1 MFGAFEKEHKD
12 IVKEYVRGATV
23 LDLGSGDGERAKILS
38 SMRPKSLVAV
48 DYSSLLDPESPK
60 DPKFLRMAFGDH
72 YSSPAGPTSTGSIRF
87 LKMTFGEL
95 ITEKMSL
102 IDQADVAYVSWPA
115 NRGGMFSNSM
125 DDLVK
130 ILERIPLVIYTGCNV
145 GGTACGWMELFE
157 HFRWRSVKAYAPSRR
172 NTLIVYGKMTGV
184 KRLFIHHEE
193 WAARRGFA
201 PPYEMEM
208 YSDTQDLFEA

>member
-23 LDLGSGDGERAKILS
+23 LDLGSGDGERASIMYSMKPKKI
-38 SMRPKSLVAV
+38 VAV
-48 DYSSLLDPESPK
+48 DYSSALMPMQIQG
-60 DPKFLRMAFGDH
+60 FL
-72 YSSPAGPTSTGSIRF
+72 S

-145 GGTACGWMELFE
+145 GGTACGWIELFE

>member
-23 LDLGSGDGERAKILS
+23 LDLGSGDGERAKIMY
-38 SMRPKSLVAV
+38 SMKPKKIVAV
-48 DYSSLLDPESPK
+48 DYSDALMPMQIQG
-60 DPKFLRMAFGDH
+60 FL
-72 YSSPAGPTSTGSIRF
+72 S

>member
-23 LDLGSGDGERAKILS
+23 LDLGAGDGERASIMYSMKPKKI
-38 SMRPKSLVAV
+38 VAV
-48 DYSSLLDPESPK
+48 DYSYALMPMQIQG
-60 DPKFLRMAFGDH
+60 FL
-72 YSSPAGPTSTGSIRF
+72 S

-130 ILERIPLVIYTGCNV
+130 TLERIPLVIYTGCNV